1 VRQTKNFLYVATFLH
16 NGSSMETRDVSGA
29 GPHMQERRKVER
41 IPVETGELAVLPFPM
56 TVRIL
61 DISLSGVLLQSA
73 HPVGPGARGSLRL
86 NLDGVP
92 FTADVEVQRLSPAP
106 DEKSTERYRIGAR
119 FVGTTREH
127 QQIIE
132 RFINQ

>member
-1 VRQTKNFLYVATFLH
+1 
-16 NGSSMETRDVSGA
+16 
-29 GPHMQERRKVER
+29 MQERRKMER
-41 IPVETGELAVLPFPM
+41 MAIETGELAVLPFPM

-73 HPVGPGARGSLRL
+73 HPVGPGARGSLKL

-92 FTADVEVQRLSPAP
+92 FTADVEVQRVSPAP
-106 DEKSTERYRIGAR
+106 DVKSAEPYRIGAK
-119 FVGTTREH
+119 FVATTREH

>member
-1 VRQTKNFLYVATFLH
+1 MESSRTPDATKPF
-16 NGSSMETRDVSGA
+16 E
-29 GPHMQERRKVER
+29 ERRTMPR

-56 TVRIL
+56 TVRVL

-92 FTADVEVQRLSPAP
+92 FTADVEVQRVSPTP
-106 DEKSTERYRIGAR
+106 DDTSPERFRIGAK
-119 FVGTTREH
+119 FVSTTREH